1 MKKILSLVLVLC
13 MMVFAVSALAEQ
25 TTETTDATAQQSAES
40 GESLAS
46 LFAGSSESGEGEGDS
61 TGALFEQIGATKAEE
76 IKTVAAESAEQFF
89 GTYTITK
96 MIMMG
101 YSFDVAAL
109 LAGEGESAS
118 ASTFVLSAEGVTA
131 ANIDGQPMTQALES
145 CELVDGVLNIVSEGS
160 TMKLALTEDGNVLLS
175 VAIDA
180 ENAIS
185 LLMTLTK

>member
-40 GESLAS
+40 GESMAS
-46 LFAGSSESGEGEGDS
+46 LFAGSGENGESGADTDS
-61 TGALFEQIGATKAEE
+61 VMQLLGATKAEE
-76 IKTVAAESAEQFF
+76 IATVAADSVEQFY
-89 GTYTITK
+89 GTFTVTK

-101 YSFDVAAL
+101 YAFDVTAL
-109 LAGEGESAS
+109 VGEGAS
-118 ASTFVLSAEGVTA
+118 LGLALSAEGMTA
-131 ANIDGQPMTQALES
+131 TDASTGETKVNPIDS
-145 CELVDGVLNIVSEGS
+145 SELVDGVLNLVAEGQ
-160 TMKLALTEDGNVLLS
+160 TIKMALTSDGNVLLT

-185 LLMTLTK
+185 LLLAPQK